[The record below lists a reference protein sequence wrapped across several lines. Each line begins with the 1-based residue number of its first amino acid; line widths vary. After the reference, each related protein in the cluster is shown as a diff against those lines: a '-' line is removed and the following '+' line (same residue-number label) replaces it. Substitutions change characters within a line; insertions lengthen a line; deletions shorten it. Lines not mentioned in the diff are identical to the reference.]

1 MYHKNLY
8 TPLLVQLHS
17 WLDPD
22 MLSHSSS
29 IKTYF
34 SNHLLKMDF

>member
-22 MLSHSSS
+22 MLRHSTY
-29 IKTYF
+29 IKTNF
-34 SNHLLKMDF
+34 TNHLQKMDI